1 MKMIIN
7 EFFEIQNRLSS
18 LTPMEFRRYLK
29 LPTDKRLVALTGA
42 RGTGKTTMLLQYYKE
57 HFDSPAKCLYISVD
71 NPLLSRS
78 SIYDIG
84 SEYFKFYGN
93 VLMLD
98 EVHKQKNWSIDIKAL
113 YDSFPDKQLIISG
126 SSRLGIVNQKGD
138 LSRRVINYDL
148 KGLSFREFLAFTY
161 GYRIKAYSLL
171 EILQNHY
178 ELGMQIPKDIP
189 DILRYFMEY
198 LHYGYYPF
206 YRSDAQIE
214 YQQILLSVI
223 DKVIYEDIPGIKDIK
238 SSSSLVFKKLIA
250 YLAMSKI
257 PILVVS
263 NICNELDITKETL
276 YEYLDILDRAEIIN
290 MIRERRASVRSIKR
304 ARVLFLNPN
313 LYYAISSEL
322 WKHST
327 ELGNI
332 REAFF
337 VSQVDHVLYSSLAT
351 DYELEIDNRII
362 YIEIGGKNKARSQL
376 KNIENGYIFKDGI
389 ISGYENV
396 IPLWLAGFLY

>member
-7 EFFEIQNRLSS
+7 EFFEIQNRLAS
-18 LTPMEFRRYLK
+18 LTPMEFRRSLK

-57 HFDSPAKCLYISVD
+57 HFDSAAKCLYISVD

-161 GYRIKAYSLL
+161 GYRLKAYSLL

-178 ELGMQIPKDIP
+178 ELGMQISKDIP

-290 MIRERRASVRSIKR
+290 IIRERRASVRSIKR

-362 YIEIGGKNKARSQL
+362 YIEIGGKNKARSQV